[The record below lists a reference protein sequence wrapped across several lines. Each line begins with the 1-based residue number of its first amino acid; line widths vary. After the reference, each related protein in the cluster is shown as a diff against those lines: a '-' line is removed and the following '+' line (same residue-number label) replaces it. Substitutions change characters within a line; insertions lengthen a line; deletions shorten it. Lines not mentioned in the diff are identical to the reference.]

1 MPRPQRWKKEKE
13 NRMVSETYI
22 SRLPYWDDLTEG
34 EKETAVR
41 NSVIRR
47 YKKDTYIYGLHDA
60 CLGMIYVTKGSIRVF
75 IISEG
80 GREVTFFHIAE
91 GESCI
96 LSASC
101 VLDEISLEVQLMA
114 DADTEILAV
123 QAGAYQKIM
132 ESNLKVKCF
141 SYELSSKRLS
151 SIVWV
156 MQQILFVHF
165 DERLARFLIMEYEK
179 TGKAK
184 IQMTQEVI
192 AREVNSAR
200 EVVARM
206 LRQFV
211 EDQWIEMGRGSITLK
226 DIKALKNLIS

>member
-1 MPRPQRWKKEKE
+1 MSNLEQEKS
-13 NRMVSETYI
+13 MVSETYANQ
-22 SRLPYWDDLTEG
+22 LPYWKDLEDN
-34 EKETAVR
+34 EKEIVA
-41 NSVIRR
+41 NGSVIRG
-47 YKKDTYIYGLHDA
+47 YKKGTYIYGLHDA

-75 IISEG
+75 IISEE
-80 GREVTFFHIAE
+80 GREVTLFHISE

-101 VLDEISLEVQLMA
+101 VLDEITLEVQLMTET
-114 DADTEILAV
+114 DTEILAV
-123 QAGAYQKIM
+123 QVGTYQKIM

-151 SIVWV
+151 SVVWV
-156 MQQILFVHF
+156 MQQILFAHF

-179 TGKAK
+179 TGNVK
-184 IQMTQEVI
+184 IRMTQEVI

-206 LRQFV
+206 LRQFA
-211 EDQWIEMGRGSITLK
+211 EDKLIEMGRGSITLK
-226 DIKALKNLIS
+226 NIKALKQLIS